1 MNEIVKYHNNMNE
14 VNFNGYTEKELN
26 MFFSLVFL
34 AKEKGNNKLIV
45 PFCELKELSDG
56 DKNKKRFI
64 QNLINVN
71 KKLIKLNHQ
80 IEINNIIHIFSLF
93 NTFSID
99 KENDQLIVQINE
111 VFSYMLNDLIGN
123 FTKFDLIEFVS
134 LKSSYSKNMFKL
146 LKQWESKK
154 EREFN
159 IENFRKLLA
168 IPKGFSLGKINERV
182 LTPIL
187 DELPQYF
194 NNLKVEKIKTGR
206 KVTHLKFSWTNKKVE
221 FKEIEDI
228 EVIVSSKLKDAIDK
242 AKKNRFI
249 FPFLTDDN
257 IESLVNDYEEKDL
270 IKGLNWAY
278 KKITNEIHSF
288 NYLRKSISTGIEQPS
303 KKIIEKTI
311 VEENPKEPNI
321 LEKSTQ
327 NFVEKDLNEEVLT
340 QVSEITR
347 NDYEVLY
354 KQYLKNNNT
363 EHNNFVR
370 RGFDISNQNKYKIIE
385 PQTITTEEYEL
396 LYLEYLKENKLE
408 NTMDNRRA
416 FDTLTEHK
424 YILTLTEEED
434 RKEKDL
440 DDDHKPPMYYEECC
454 EKNKRTMLR
463 EKINYKNN
471 QENLKFIEKYV
482 NLVDEY
488 IEEES
493 LKVSE
498 LESNVIIRLKNKF
511 IINSRKE
518 ELKVFKDYSYLL
530 QEWAWRYLSARQCSS
545 MIIQDEI
552 IHSRGI
558 KILDIVEILNIAVK
572 EKNEGMLIT
581 KETIEKWIIEVT
593 HNNEFSTY
601 SKVSIEDIKNIL
613 HFEDIPKEKLL
624 SKKGKKLSGMA
635 LIERLKKLAKEY
647 GQKIQYKDVLI
658 I

>member
-1 MNEIVKYHNNMNE
+1 MSDLIKYHNDMNK
-14 VNFNGYTEKELN
+14 VSFNGFNEKELN
-26 MFFSLVFL
+26 LFFSLCFKAKNIGTNEVSLSFSELRKLSRGDINLSRFL
-34 AKEKGNNKLIV
+34 KTLKTTYDKLITLPFHYKNEKGFGAFILFNKYFVNEI
-45 PFCELKELSDG
+45 
-56 DKNKKRFI
+56 DKT
-64 QNLINVN
+64 VT
-71 KKLIKLNHQ
+71 IKLSEDFEY
-80 IEINNIIHIFSLF
+80 ILNN
-93 NTFSID
+93 
-99 KENDQLIVQINE
+99 
-111 VFSYMLNDLIGN
+111 LIGN

-134 LKSSYSKNMFKL
+134 LKSSYSKNIFKI

-154 EREFN
+154 EKTFLIEEFREVLN
-159 IENFRKLLA
+159 IPIKYRISEIDKF
-168 IPKGFSLGKINERV
+168 V
-182 LTPIL
+182 LKPIII
-187 DELPQYF
+187 ELPQYF

-206 KVTHLKFSWTNKKVE
+206 KVTHLKFSWMNKKVE
-221 FKEIEDI
+221 LKKIEDI
-228 EVIVSSKLKDAIDK
+228 EILVSSKLKDTIDK

-278 KKITNEIHSF
+278 KKIKNEIHSF
-288 NYLRKSISTGIEQPS
+288 NYLRKSISTGIEQPN
-303 KKIIEKTI
+303 KRIIEKTL
-311 VEENPKEPNI
+311 VEKKFKEPHI
-321 LEKSTQ
+321 LAKSTQ
-327 NFVEKDLNEEVLT
+327 SFIEKNLNEEIFI
-340 QVSEITR
+340 QAIEITR

-354 KQYLKNNNT
+354 KQYLKNNNI

-416 FDTLTEHK
+416 YDTLTEHK

-454 EKNKRTMLR
+454 EKTKRTMLR

-482 NLVDEY
+482 NLIDEY

-493 LKVSE
+493 LKIAE
-498 LESNVIIRLKNKF
+498 LESNVITRLKNKF

-518 ELKVFKDYSYLL
+518 ELKLFKDYSYLL
-530 QEWAWRYLSARQCSS
+530 QEWTWRYLSARQCSS

-558 KILDIVEILNIAVK
+558 KILDIVEILNIVVK
-572 EKNEGMLIT
+572 EKNEDMLIT

-647 GQKIQYKDVLI
+647 GQQIQYKDVLI
-658 I
+658 